1 MGRKNKIGLQF
12 SGFEELAE
20 KLDELQGDLK
30 KTTEDALRKSKAVV
44 TTNLLKATQKS
55 NYPAHGKYSKNNGT
69 RHSIDTKKN
78 IEWEGTMGSIHVGF
92 DFKKSGLKSIFL
104 MYGTPRMKKVQ
115 AIYDAVYGSKTKKQ
129 IRKIQ
134 KETFQEAIKKKM
146 EG

>member
-1 MGRKNKIGLQF
+1 MARKNKIGLQF

-30 KTTEDALRKSKAVV
+30 KTTEEALRKSKAVV

-55 NYPAHGKYSKNNGT
+55 NLPAHGKYSTGGT
-69 RHSIDTKKN
+69 RHSTNTKKN
-78 IEWEGTMGSIHVGF
+78 VNWEGTIGEIEVGF
-92 DFKKSGLKSIFL
+92 DFEKSGLKSIFL
-104 MYGTPRMKKVQ
+104 MYGTPRMKKAQ
-115 AIYDAVYGSKTKKQ
+115 KIYDAVYGTKTKTK

>member
-1 MGRKNKIGLQF
+1 MARKNKIGLQF

-44 TTNLLKATQKS
+44 TINLLKATQKS
-55 NYPAHGKYSKNNGT
+55 NLPAHGKYSTGDT
-69 RHSIDTKKN
+69 RHSIDTSKSVN
-78 IEWEGTMGSIHVGF
+78 WEGTIGEIHVGF
-92 DFKKSGLKSIFL
+92 EFKKSGLKSIFL

-115 AIYDAVYGSKTKKQ
+115 AIYDAVYGTKTKTQ